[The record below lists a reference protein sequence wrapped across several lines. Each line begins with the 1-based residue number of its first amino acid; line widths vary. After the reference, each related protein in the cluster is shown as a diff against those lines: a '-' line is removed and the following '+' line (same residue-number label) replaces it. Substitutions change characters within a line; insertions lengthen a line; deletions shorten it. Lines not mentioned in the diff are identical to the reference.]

1 MLSGLILALTTASD
15 TQMASEINL
24 EERIQLAIKAL
35 QDGVIPSQRKAVFLF
50 NIPKTTL
57 QDRFN
62 GKRSAK
68 EA

>member
-24 EERIQLAIKAL
+24 EERIQPAIKAL

-50 NIPKTTL
+50 NISQTTL